1 MGVNGAGSHSY
12 GKEAEKLPLHSDQG
26 VQYISRAYVQL
37 TKAYG
42 ITPSMSRKG
51 NPHGKAMTEAFPMLK
66 AKCHDRHRSASFHHA
81 NDLIGSFVLIC
92 NDKRNR
98 QKAGMP
104 PLLLWHTG

>member
-1 MGVNGAGSHSY
+1 
-12 GKEAEKLPLHSDQG
+12 
-26 VQYISRAYVQL
+26 
-37 TKAYG
+37 
-42 ITPSMSRKG
+42 
-51 NPHGKAMTEAFPMLK
+51 MTEAFPMLK